1 MPSPREKSIW
11 GSIRV
16 QLNEVQNL
24 ILNGRY
30 QNAVILN
37 REILKTVVRLQ
48 VDRACLV
55 ADSLAADIQQLFKAR
70 AIDAAS
76 RDNYDSIRGYAEQ
89 AEAGVNPGAQGA
101 NQAFS
106 LMKEELEKYMNA
118 TPRQARFVQSDAADA
133 GLGAEEDLTEEAE
146 ERPRVP
152 LGGRNDRNDGGFS
165 GVGRKGA
172 GTERAREMSRLTGK
186 SSRSSGRSGA
196 RSGQSSRSGRNGARS
211 GKRRSSARNEQ
222 PVEIDLYSVLKIAI
236 PVACVILVI
245 ILIRILMSGGKSTIE
260 TTAAPTTAAVIETTA
275 APETTEAETTAPET
289 TEAVPEKMITTSGVR
304 VRTKPSTEDS
314 EVLDV
319 LDPDVEVSYKG
330 AYDNEWAIIDYNG
343 QEAYVASQYLKA
355 AE

>member
-1 MPSPREKSIW
+1 MPSPREKNIW
-11 GSIRV
+11 GNIRV

-55 ADSLAADIQQLFKAR
+55 ADNLSADIQQLFSAR

-76 RDNYDSIRGYAEQ
+76 RDHYNEIRNYAEQ
-89 AEAGVNPGAQGA
+89 AESGVNPGAQGA

-106 LMKEELEKYMNA
+106 LMKDELEKYMNSA
-118 TPRQARFVQSDAADA
+118 NRQAAAPVSRA
-133 GLGAEEDLTEEAE
+133 ANAERE

-152 LGGRNDRNDGGFS
+152 LSGKAGRN
-165 GVGRKGA
+165 GA
-172 GTERAREMSRLTGK
+172 GTERAREMSRLSGTGR
-186 SSRSSGRSGA
+186 SSDRVAGKASGSSNRTRSGGAASGRSTANRSGRSGKSSGSA
-196 RSGQSSRSGRNGARS
+196 RRN
-211 GKRRSSARNEQ
+211 ARNEQ
-222 PVEIDLYSVLKIAI
+222 PVEIDIYSVLKIAI
-236 PVACVILVI
+236 PVACVLLVI
-245 ILIRILMSGGKSTIE
+245 ILIRVLTMGGGTIE
-260 TTAAPTTAAVIETTA
+260 TTAVPTTPAAVETTA
-275 APETTEAETTAPET
+275 APETTVEETTVEET
-289 TEAVPEKMITTSGVR
+289 TEAVPEKMVTTSGVR

-319 LDPDVEVSYKG
+319 LDPDTEVTYKG

-343 QEAYVASQYLKA
+343 QEAYVSSQYLKA
-355 AE
+355 AS

>member
-1 MPSPREKSIW
+1 MPSPREKNIW
-11 GSIRV
+11 GNIRV

-55 ADSLAADIQQLFKAR
+55 ADNLSADIQQLFSAR

-76 RDNYDSIRGYAEQ
+76 RDHYNEIRNYAEQ
-89 AEAGVNPGAQGA
+89 AESGVNPGAQGA

-106 LMKEELEKYMNA
+106 LMKDELEKYMNSA
-118 TPRQARFVQSDAADA
+118 NRQAAAPVSRA
-133 GLGAEEDLTEEAE
+133 ANAERE

-152 LGGRNDRNDGGFS
+152 LSGKAGRN
-165 GVGRKGA
+165 GA
-172 GTERAREMSRLTGK
+172 GTERVREMSRLSGTGR
-186 SSRSSGRSGA
+186 SSDRAAGKASGSSNRTRSVASGRSTANRSGRSGKSSGSA
-196 RSGQSSRSGRNGARS
+196 RRN
-211 GKRRSSARNEQ
+211 ARNEQ
-222 PVEIDLYSVLKIAI
+222 PVEIDIYSVLKIAI
-236 PVACVILVI
+236 PVACVLLVI
-245 ILIRILMSGGKSTIE
+245 ILIRVLTMGGGTIE
-260 TTAAPTTAAVIETTA
+260 TTAVPTTA
-275 APETTEAETTAPET
+275 APETTVEETTVEET
-289 TEAVPEKMITTSGVR
+289 TEAVPEKMVTTSGVR

-319 LDPDVEVSYKG
+319 LDPDTEVTYKG

-343 QEAYVASQYLKA
+343 QEAYVSSQYLKA
-355 AE
+355 AS

>member
-11 GSIRV
+11 GNIRV

-55 ADSLAADIQQLFKAR
+55 ADNLQADIQQLFSAR

-76 RDNYDSIRGYAEQ
+76 RDHYNEIRNYAEQ

-106 LMKEELEKYMNA
+106 LMRDELEKYMNS
-118 TPRQARFVQSDAADA
+118 TPRAAA
-133 GLGAEEDLTEEAE
+133 PVSRAASAEGE

-152 LGGRNDRNDGGFS
+152 LSGKAGRS
-165 GVGRKGA
+165 GV
-172 GTERAREMSRLTGK
+172 GTERAREMSRLSGGSGK
-186 SSRSSGRSGA
+186 AAGRSSAGRSGRSSTAGRSTANRSGRSG
-196 RSGQSSRSGRNGARS
+196 RSSEGAR
-211 GKRRSSARNEQ
+211 RNARNEQ
-222 PVEIDLYSVLKIAI
+222 PMEIDIYSVLKIAI
-236 PVACVILVI
+236 PVACVLLVI
-245 ILIRILMSGGKSTIE
+245 ILIRVLTMGGGASIETTAVPTTPAAIE
-260 TTAAPTTAAVIETTA
+260 TTAAPTT
-275 APETTEAETTAPET
+275 EAETTEEET
-289 TEAVPEKMITTSGVR
+289 TEAVPEKMVTTSGVR

-319 LDPDVEVSYKG
+319 LDPDTEVTYKG

-343 QEAYVASQYLKA
+343 QEAYVSSQYLKA
-355 AE
+355 AN

>member
-1 MPSPREKSIW
+1 MPSPREKNIW
-11 GSIRV
+11 GNIRV

-55 ADSLAADIQQLFKAR
+55 AENLQADIQQLFSAR

-76 RDNYDSIRGYAEQ
+76 RDHYNEIRNYAEQ

-106 LMKEELEKYMNA
+106 LMRDELEKYMNSA
-118 TPRQARFVQSDAADA
+118 PRAAA
-133 GLGAEEDLTEEAE
+133 PVSRAASAEEE

-152 LGGRNDRNDGGFS
+152 LGGKA
-165 GVGRKGA
+165 GRSGA
-172 GTERAREMSRLTGK
+172 GTERAREMSRLSGGSGK
-186 SSRSSGRSGA
+186 AAGRSSTGRAGRSSAAGRSTANRGSRGGRSSEGA
-196 RSGQSSRSGRNGARS
+196 RRN
-211 GKRRSSARNEQ
+211 ARNEQ
-222 PVEIDLYSVLKIAI
+222 PMEIDIYSVLKIAI
-236 PVACVILVI
+236 PVACVLLVI
-245 ILIRILMSGGKSTIE
+245 ILIRVLTMGGSAAIETTAVPTTPAVIE
-260 TTAAPTTAAVIETTA
+260 TTAAPTT
-275 APETTEAETTAPET
+275 EAETTEEET
-289 TEAVPEKMITTSGVR
+289 TEAVPEKMVTTSGVR

-319 LDPDVEVSYKG
+319 LDPDTEVTYKG

-343 QEAYVASQYLKA
+343 QEAYVSSQYLKA
-355 AE
+355 VT

>member
-11 GSIRV
+11 GNIRV

-37 REILKTVVRLQ
+37 REILKTVVRLRI
-48 VDRACLV
+48 DRACLV
-55 ADSLAADIQQLFKAR
+55 ADSLSADIQQLFSAR
-70 AIDAAS
+70 AIDAAT
-76 RDNYDSIRGYAEQ
+76 RDHYNEIRNYAEQ

-106 LMKEELEKYMNA
+106 LMKDELEKYMDSA
-118 TPRQARFVQSDAADA
+118 DRQAAAPVSRA
-133 GLGAEEDLTEEAE
+133 ASAEKE

-152 LGGRNDRNDGGFS
+152 LSGKAGRS
-165 GVGRKGA
+165 GA
-172 GTERAREMSRLTGK
+172 GTERAREMSRLSGGGSGRTAGRSAAGR
-186 SSRSSGRSGA
+186 SSRTGTAAAGRSTAKRSGRSSEGM
-196 RSGQSSRSGRNGARS
+196 RRN
-211 GKRRSSARNEQ
+211 ARNEQ
-222 PVEIDLYSVLKIAI
+222 PMEIDVYSVLKIAI
-236 PVACVILVI
+236 PVACVLLVI
-245 ILIRILMSGGKSTIE
+245 ILIRVLTMGGGTIE
-260 TTAAPTTAAVIETTA
+260 TTAVPTTPAAVETTA
-275 APETTEAETTAPET
+275 APETTEAETTEEET
-289 TEAVPEKMITTSGVR
+289 TEAVPSKMVTTSGVR

-319 LDPDVEVSYKG
+319 LDPDTEVTYKG

-343 QEAYVASQYLKA
+343 QEAYVSSQYLKA

>member
-11 GSIRV
+11 GNIRV

-55 ADSLAADIQQLFKAR
+55 ADSLPADIQQLFSAR

-76 RDNYDSIRGYAEQ
+76 RDHYNEIRNYAEQ

-106 LMKEELEKYMNA
+106 LMRDELEKYMNSA
-118 TPRQARFVQSDAADA
+118 PRTAAPVSRA
-133 GLGAEEDLTEEAE
+133 ASEESE
-146 ERPRVP
+146 ERPRVA
-152 LGGRNDRNDGGFS
+152 LS
-165 GVGRKGA
+165 GKVGRSGA
-172 GTERAREMSRLTGK
+172 GTERAREMSRLGSSGKASGRSSAGRSGRTGAG
-186 SSRSSGRSGA
+186 RSTANRSGRSG
-196 RSGQSSRSGRNGARS
+196 
-211 GKRRSSARNEQ
+211 RSSEGTRRNARNEQ
-222 PVEIDLYSVLKIAI
+222 PMEIDIYSVLKIAI
-236 PVACVILVI
+236 PVACVLLVI
-245 ILIRILMSGGKSTIE
+245 ILIRVLTMGSATIE
-260 TTAAPTTAAVIETTA
+260 TTAVPTTPAAIETTTA
-275 APETTEAETTAPET
+275 EPETTEEETTEEET
-289 TEAVPEKMITTSGVR
+289 TEAVPEKMVTTSGVR

-319 LDPDVEVSYKG
+319 LDPDTEVTYKG

>member
-1 MPSPREKSIW
+1 MPSPREKNIW
-11 GSIRV
+11 GNIRV

-55 ADSLAADIQQLFKAR
+55 AENLQADIQQLFSAR

-76 RDNYDSIRGYAEQ
+76 RDHYNEIRNYAEQ

-106 LMKEELEKYMNA
+106 LMRDELEKYMNSA
-118 TPRQARFVQSDAADA
+118 PRAAA
-133 GLGAEEDLTEEAE
+133 PVSRAASAEEE

-152 LGGRNDRNDGGFS
+152 LGGKA
-165 GVGRKGA
+165 GRSGA
-172 GTERAREMSRLTGK
+172 GTERAREMSRLSGGSGK
-186 SSRSSGRSGA
+186 AAGRSSAGRAGRSSAAGRSTANRGSRGGRSSEGA
-196 RSGQSSRSGRNGARS
+196 RRN
-211 GKRRSSARNEQ
+211 ARNEQ
-222 PVEIDLYSVLKIAI
+222 PMEIDIYSVLKIAI
-236 PVACVILVI
+236 PVACVLLVI
-245 ILIRILMSGGKSTIE
+245 ILIRVLTMGGGAAIETTAVPTTPAVIE
-260 TTAAPTTAAVIETTA
+260 TTAAPTT
-275 APETTEAETTAPET
+275 EAETTEEET
-289 TEAVPEKMITTSGVR
+289 TEAVPEKMVTTSGVR

-319 LDPDVEVSYKG
+319 LDPDTEVTYKG

-343 QEAYVASQYLKA
+343 QEAYVSSQYLKA
-355 AE
+355 AN

>member
-11 GSIRV
+11 GNIRV

-55 ADSLAADIQQLFKAR
+55 ADSLPADIQQLFSAR

-76 RDNYDSIRGYAEQ
+76 RDHYNEIRAYAEQ
-89 AEAGVNPGAQGA
+89 AEAGANPGAQGA

-106 LMKEELEKYMNA
+106 LMKDELEKYMNSA
-118 TPRQARFVQSDAADA
+118 PRTAAPVSRA
-133 GLGAEEDLTEEAE
+133 VSASQEKE

-152 LGGRNDRNDGGFS
+152 LSGKAGRS
-165 GVGRKGA
+165 GA
-172 GTERAREMSRLTGK
+172 GTERAREMSRLSGGSGK
-186 SSRSSGRSGA
+186 ASGRS
-196 RSGQSSRSGRNGARS
+196 STSRSGRSSTAGRTANRS
-211 GKRRSSARNEQ
+211 GRSSKSSESVRRNARNEQ
-222 PVEIDLYSVLKIAI
+222 PVEIDIYSVLKIAI
-236 PVACVILVI
+236 PVACVLLVI
-245 ILIRILMSGGKSTIE
+245 ILIRVLTMGGKTIE
-260 TTAAPTTAAVIETTA
+260 TTAVPTTPAVIETTA
-275 APETTEAETTAPET
+275 APETEPETTEEET
-289 TEAVPEKMITTSGVR
+289 TEAVPEKMVTTSGVR

-319 LDPDVEVSYKG
+319 LDPDTEVTYKG

-355 AE
+355 AN

>member
-11 GSIRV
+11 GNIRV

-55 ADSLAADIQQLFKAR
+55 ADNLQADIQQLFSAR

-76 RDNYDSIRGYAEQ
+76 RDHYNEIRNYAEQ

-106 LMKEELEKYMNA
+106 LMRDELEKYMNSA
-118 TPRQARFVQSDAADA
+118 PRTAAPVSRA
-133 GLGAEEDLTEEAE
+133 ASEEKESE

-152 LGGRNDRNDGGFS
+152 LS
-165 GVGRKGA
+165 GKVGRSGA
-172 GTERAREMSRLTGK
+172 GTERAREMSRLGSSGK
-186 SSRSSGRSGA
+186 ASGRSAGRSGRSGA
-196 RSGQSSRSGRNGARS
+196 GRSTANRSGRS
-211 GKRRSSARNEQ
+211 GRSSEGTRRNARNEQ
-222 PVEIDLYSVLKIAI
+222 PMEIDIYSVLKIAI
-236 PVACVILVI
+236 PVACVLLVI
-245 ILIRILMSGGKSTIE
+245 ILIRVLTMGGATIE
-260 TTAAPTTAAVIETTA
+260 TTAVPTTPAAIETTTA
-275 APETTEAETTAPET
+275 APETTEEETTEEET
-289 TEAVPEKMITTSGVR
+289 TEAVPEKMVTTSGVR

-319 LDPDVEVSYKG
+319 LDPDTEVTYKG

>member
-1 MPSPREKSIW
+1 MPSPREKNIW
-11 GSIRV
+11 GNIRV

-55 ADSLAADIQQLFKAR
+55 ADNLSADIQQLFSAR

-76 RDNYDSIRGYAEQ
+76 RDHYNEIRNYAEQ

-106 LMKEELEKYMNA
+106 LMKDELEKYMNSA
-118 TPRQARFVQSDAADA
+118 NRQTAAPVSRAADS
-133 GLGAEEDLTEEAE
+133 ERE

-152 LGGRNDRNDGGFS
+152 LGGKA
-165 GVGRKGA
+165 GRSGA
-172 GTERAREMSRLTGK
+172 GTERAREMSRLSGSGK
-186 SSRSSGRSGA
+186 SSGKAAGSGSRTRTGATTGRSTANRGGRSGRSSGGA
-196 RSGQSSRSGRNGARS
+196 RRN
-211 GKRRSSARNEQ
+211 ARNEQ
-222 PVEIDLYSVLKIAI
+222 PMEIDIYSVLKIAI
-236 PVACVILVI
+236 PVACVLLVI
-245 ILIRILMSGGKSTIE
+245 ILIRVLTMGGGTIE
-260 TTAAPTTAAVIETTA
+260 TTAVPTTPAAVETTT
-275 APETTEAETTAPET
+275 APETTEEETTEEET
-289 TEAVPEKMITTSGVR
+289 TEAVPEKMVTTSGVR

-319 LDPDVEVSYKG
+319 LDPDTEVTYKG

-343 QEAYVASQYLKA
+343 QEAYVSSQYLKA
-355 AE
+355 AS

>member
-11 GSIRV
+11 GNIRV

-55 ADSLAADIQQLFKAR
+55 ADNLQADIQQLFSAR

-76 RDNYDSIRGYAEQ
+76 RDHYNEIRNYAEQ

-106 LMKEELEKYMNA
+106 LMRDELEKYMNSA
-118 TPRQARFVQSDAADA
+118 PRAAA
-133 GLGAEEDLTEEAE
+133 PVSRAASAEGE

-152 LGGRNDRNDGGFS
+152 LSGKAGRS
-165 GVGRKGA
+165 GV
-172 GTERAREMSRLTGK
+172 GTERAREMSRLSGGSGK
-186 SSRSSGRSGA
+186 AAGRSAGRSGRSSAAGRSTANRSGRSG
-196 RSGQSSRSGRNGARS
+196 
-211 GKRRSSARNEQ
+211 RSSEGVRRNARNEQ
-222 PVEIDLYSVLKIAI
+222 PMEIDIYSVLKIAI
-236 PVACVILVI
+236 PVACVLLVI
-245 ILIRILMSGGKSTIE
+245 ILIRVLTMGGGASIETTAVPTTPAAIE
-260 TTAAPTTAAVIETTA
+260 TTAAPTT
-275 APETTEAETTAPET
+275 EAETTEEET
-289 TEAVPEKMITTSGVR
+289 TEAVPEKMVTTSGVR

-319 LDPDVEVSYKG
+319 LDPDTEVTYKG

-355 AE
+355 AN

>member
-11 GSIRV
+11 GNIRV

-55 ADSLAADIQQLFKAR
+55 ADNLQADIQQLFSAK

-76 RDNYDSIRGYAEQ
+76 RDHYNEIRNYAEQ

-106 LMKEELEKYMNA
+106 LMRDELEKYMNSA
-118 TPRQARFVQSDAADA
+118 PRTAAPVSRA
-133 GLGAEEDLTEEAE
+133 ASEEKESE

-152 LGGRNDRNDGGFS
+152 LS
-165 GVGRKGA
+165 GKVGRSGA
-172 GTERAREMSRLTGK
+172 GTERAREMSRLGSSGK
-186 SSRSSGRSGA
+186 ASGRSSAGRSGRSGA
-196 RSGQSSRSGRNGARS
+196 GRSTANRSGRS
-211 GKRRSSARNEQ
+211 GRSSEGTRRNARNEQ
-222 PVEIDLYSVLKIAI
+222 PMEIDIYSVLKIAI
-236 PVACVILVI
+236 PVACVLLVI
-245 ILIRILMSGGKSTIE
+245 ILIRVLTMGSATIE
-260 TTAAPTTAAVIETTA
+260 TTAVPTTPAAIETTTA
-275 APETTEAETTAPET
+275 APETTEEETTEEET
-289 TEAVPEKMITTSGVR
+289 TEAVPEKMVTTSGVR

-319 LDPDVEVSYKG
+319 LDPDTEVTYKG

>member
-11 GSIRV
+11 GNIRV

-55 ADSLAADIQQLFKAR
+55 ADNLQADIQQLFSAR

-76 RDNYDSIRGYAEQ
+76 RDHYNEIRNYAEQ

-106 LMKEELEKYMNA
+106 LMRDELEKYMNSA
-118 TPRQARFVQSDAADA
+118 PRAAA
-133 GLGAEEDLTEEAE
+133 PVSRAASAEGE

-152 LGGRNDRNDGGFS
+152 LSGKAGRS
-165 GVGRKGA
+165 GV
-172 GTERAREMSRLTGK
+172 GTERAREMSRLSGGSGK
-186 SSRSSGRSGA
+186 ASGRSSAGRSGRSSAAGRSTASRSGRSG
-196 RSGQSSRSGRNGARS
+196 
-211 GKRRSSARNEQ
+211 RSSESARRNARNEQ
-222 PVEIDLYSVLKIAI
+222 PMEIDIYSVLKIAI
-236 PVACVILVI
+236 PVACVLLVI
-245 ILIRILMSGGKSTIE
+245 ILIRVLTMGGGASIETTAVPTTPAAIE
-260 TTAAPTTAAVIETTA
+260 TTAAPTT
-275 APETTEAETTAPET
+275 EAETTEEET
-289 TEAVPEKMITTSGVR
+289 TEAVPEKMVTTSGVR

-319 LDPDVEVSYKG
+319 LDPDTEVTYKG

-355 AE
+355 AN